1 MVGATVRDIA
11 RLAEVSPATVS
22 RALAR
27 PDAVAEATR
36 RRVVEVAEQLGYRR
50 AVREPLE
57 GVRRPTGTVGLVVPD
72 LNNPTFASLLKAA
85 QHRLAVRGLH
95 AMVVDTDRQAETE
108 IAMARQLSGV
118 VDGMVICSPLAD
130 PADLRHLARQTPL
143 LLVDGQA
150 DPLPSLT
157 IEYADGMTQVVA
169 HLSALGHRTI
179 AYAGGRVSTHAE
191 AQRRIGLEAAAAERE
206 VTLIDLGHFSAG
218 VGGGYSAAD
227 ALLTTEAT
235 AIVCI
240 NTFVAVGLMNRLAQR
255 GVRVPADIS
264 VVEFDAA
271 TTNQLVSPML
281 TTVAPSSGAVGTAVA
296 DAVIQLIGAEQ
307 EAPRHRTIPVELS
320 IQQSTAVPPTTG

>member
-1 MVGATVRDIA
+1 MGATVRDIA
-11 RLAEVSPATVS
+11 RLAQVSPATVS
-22 RALAR
+22 RALSR
-27 PDAVAEATR
+27 PDAVAEETR
-36 RRVVEVAEQLGYRR
+36 RRVVEVAEELGYRR

-57 GVRRPTGTVGLVVPD
+57 GVRRRTGAVGLVVPD

-95 AMVVDTDRQAETE
+95 AMVVDTDREAETE
-108 IAMARQLSGV
+108 LAMARQLV
-118 VDGMVICSPLAD
+118 EVTDGLVICSPLSQ
-130 PADLRHLARQTPL
+130 PTDLRHLARQVPV
-143 LLVDGQA
+143 LLVDGEA
-150 DPLPSLT
+150 EPMPSLT
-157 IEYADGMTQVVA
+157 IDYADGMAQVIA
-169 HLSALGHRTI
+169 HLAALGHRTI
-179 AYAGGRVSTHAE
+179 AYAGGRVTTHAE
-191 AQRRIGLEAAAAERE
+191 RQRRSGLEVAVTERG
-206 VTLIDLGHFSAG
+206 VVLVDLGHFSAG

-281 TTVAPSSGAVGTAVA
+281 TTVAPSSGAVGSAVA
-296 DAVIQLIGAEQ
+296 DAVIQLIEAEQ
-307 EAPRHRTIPVELS
+307 DAPRHRRIPVELS
-320 IQQSTAVPPTTG
+320 IQQSTAVPPTPG